1 MAQAK
6 ANPANEAANEAATA
20 NPVTF
25 APVVFGRK
33 MAANR
38 LYADN
43 RLIRLN
49 PEIKDDKGAVKLN
62 PKRGKAATRFALYK
76 DGMTVK
82 DYIAACVA
90 KGDKPGVATA
100 DLKFDSERNFI
111 VIE

>member
-6 ANPANEAANEAATA
+6 ANPANEAATA

-38 LYADN
+38 LYADS
-43 RLIRLN
+43 RVIRLN

-62 PKRGKAATRFALYK
+62 PKRGKAATRFALYR
-76 DGMTVK
+76 DGMSVK
-82 DYIAACVA
+82 EYIEGCVA

-100 DLKFDSERNFI
+100 DLKFDAERNFI

>member
-1 MAQAK
+1 MTNAK
-6 ANPANEAANEAATA
+6 AQTA
-20 NPVTF
+20 QTAITEDKAPTF

-38 LYADN
+38 LFADN
-43 RLIRLN
+43 RVIRLN
-49 PEIKDDKGAVKLN
+49 PEIADKETGAVKIN

-76 DGMTVK
+76 DKMTVGE
-82 DYIAACVA
+82 YIAACVE

-100 DLKFDSERNFI
+100 DLKFDTERNFI